1 MEAGSQMSAA
11 SATFIAKEADFYDA
25 SGIMRVGGFRTLG
38 PVRKA
43 LASKLREQTIRLN
56 ADTLSSTFRTSLH
69 LLLRFMNQLN
79 NLDLSQDAGA
89 LRVIKDETVAVEF
102 AASEGELMSLE
113 GPNRYTRGDALI
125 TGSTGDR
132 WVVSRERFDAKYVP
146 ADAALA
152 HGEAG
157 AYRNRP
163 AVVLAK
169 QMNEA
174 FSLARSASGGDVL
187 RGAAGDWVMQY
198 SPGDYGVVQ
207 AARFA
212 KVYRRAD

>member
-1 MEAGSQMSAA
+1 MTE
-11 SATFIAKEADFYDA
+11 
-25 SGIMRVGGFRTLG
+25 
-38 PVRKA
+38 
-43 LASKLREQTIRLN
+43 
-56 ADTLSSTFRTSLH
+56 
-69 LLLRFMNQLN
+69 LN
-79 NLDLSQDAGA
+79 NLDLTQDAHA
-89 LRVIKDETVAVEF
+89 IRVVKDETVAVEF
-102 AASEGELMSLE
+102 AAHEGELMSLE
-113 GPNRYTRGDALI
+113 GPNRFTRGDALI

-169 QMNEA
+169 QMHEA

-187 RGAAGDWVMQY
+187 RGVAGDWVMQY
-198 SPGDYGVVQ
+198 APGDYGVVQ